1 MQIDLSEL
9 QDLAREGGKLARSY
23 FRHATASRKADSSWV
38 TEADIAVE
46 QLLIGHLRVR
56 YPTCGFIGEEQS
68 RSDLE
73 REYVWAIDP
82 IDGTGAFVNGLPV
95 WGVSIGLLHH
105 GQPYLGAFYVP
116 IADELYWNDPA
127 GGAFL
132 NGELIQVIGP
142 RAWDTEDWIAIPSN
156 SHRRYTISFPGKA
169 RSFGSSVAD
178 LCFVARGSALGALL
192 TRCAIWDLA
201 AGLAILGAAGGAYT
215 GLSGAP
221 PDLPGMTRSG
231 DVLRE
236 PLVVSS
242 PAHLEPLRASIG
254 TRT

>member
-1 MQIDLSEL
+1 MQINPHEI
-9 QDLAREGGKLARSY
+9 QGLAREGGQLARSY
-23 FRHATASRKADSSWV
+23 FRHAAASRKADSSWV

-46 QLLIGHLRVR
+46 QLLVGQLRAR
-56 YPTCGFIGEEQS
+56 YPEAGIIGEEQA
-68 RSDLE
+68 RSDLD
-73 REYVWAIDP
+73 RTYVWAIDP

-95 WGVSIGLLHH
+95 WGVSIGLLRD
-105 GQPYLGAFYVP
+105 GMPWLGAFYMP

-127 GGAFL
+127 GGAYL
-132 NGELIQVIGP
+132 NGEPIQVVGP
-142 RAWDTEDWIAIPSN
+142 RAWDSEDWIAVPSN
-156 SHRRYTISFPGKA
+156 SHRRYTISYPGKA

-178 LCFVARGSALGALL
+178 LCFVARGSAIGALL

-201 AGLAILGAAGGAYT
+201 AGLAILGAAGGAYA

-231 DVLRE
+231 EVLRE

-242 PAHLEPLRASIG
+242 VAHLDALRDCISL
-254 TRT
+254 R